1 MFLMLWLFFI
11 LLNGKVT
18 LEIVLF
24 GLGIALLV
32 LVFCCAFMDWNLK
45 KEISFLRRLPRII
58 LYGGS
63 LFLEIVK
70 ANFVT
75 ARRVFLRKGEEPAIV
90 TIHTPLEHEWQRV
103 LLANAITLTPGT
115 ITLHIE
121 GDALTVHCLN
131 RQDADGLEHST
142 MENKIAKLE
151 VSK

>member
-11 LLNGKVT
+11 LLSGKCT
-18 LEIVLF
+18 LEIVLI

-32 LVFCCAFMDWNLK
+32 LAFCCAFMGWSLK
-45 KEISFLRRLPRII
+45 KEAAFLRRLPRII
-58 LYGGS
+58 LYGSS

-90 TIHTPLEHEWQRV
+90 TVQTPLEHEWQRV

-115 ITLHIE
+115 ITLHLE
-121 GDALTVHCLN
+121 GDQLTVHCLN
-131 RQDADGLEHST
+131 RADADTLEHSS
-142 MENKIAKLE
+142 MEAKIAKLE
-151 VSK
+151 GKK

>member
-11 LLNGKVT
+11 LLNGKAT
-18 LEIVLF
+18 LEILLL
-24 GLGIALLV
+24 GMGIALLV
-32 LVFCCAFMDWNLK
+32 LGFCCAFMDWSLK
-45 KEISFLRRLPRII
+45 KEIAFLRRLPRII

-63 LFLEIVK
+63 LFLEIIK

-131 RQDADGLEHST
+131 RHDADGLEHSS

-151 VSK
+151 ESK